1 MATTPLTFSHYFAS
15 LKDPRCAS
23 RTPYRLLDL
32 VFIAVAATI
41 AGADDFH
48 QIETFA
54 RQRRTWLDKFCQLP
68 KDGNLCHDTFERLFK
83 RLDPI
88 RFARCFGR
96 WTQALAGLG
105 LKHIAIDGKALC
117 GSARDA
123 GLRAL
128 HLVSAWAT
136 ENHLSLGQVAVD
148 QKSNE
153 ITAIPQLLEL
163 LDLKGALVTIDAMG
177 CQKDIAKKIVDQGG
191 DYVLAV
197 KGNQPGLL
205 HDIQFSFEVAAALDF
220 QNLAYDFYETVDK
233 AHGRI
238 ERRSYLVLHQLGLIT
253 DRDKWEKLTTIGLC
267 IHEREEGGKMQIED
281 HYFIGSRMMGAKEYG
296 GSLRGHWGI
305 ENNLHWQLD
314 VTFSEDANRVADRN
328 SAANLAVIRRL
339 AVGLLK
345 RHKSK
350 MSMANKRYAAALN
363 EKVLEEILQI
373 AE

>member
-15 LKDPRCAS
+15 LKDPRCVS

-54 RQRRTWLDKFCQLP
+54 RQRRAWLDKFCQLP

-105 LKHIAIDGKALC
+105 LKHIAIDGKALR

-148 QKSNE
+148 KKSNE
-153 ITAIPQLLEL
+153 ITAIPELLEL

-177 CQKDIAKKIVDQGG
+177 CQKAIAKQIVDQGG
-191 DYVLAV
+191 DYILPV
-197 KGNQPGLL
+197 KRNQRGLWE
-205 HDIQFSFEVAAALDF
+205 DIQFSFDVAAALDF
-220 QNLAYDFYETVDK
+220 QNLAYDFYETEEK
-233 AHGRI
+233 GHGRI
-238 ERRSYLVLHQLGLIT
+238 ERRTYLVLHELGLIE
-253 DRDKWEKLTTIGLC
+253 DRVKWEGLTTIGLC
-267 IHEREEGGKMQIED
+267 IHERQEGDKIEIED
-281 HYFIGSRMMGAKEYG
+281 HYFIGSRKMGAKAYG
-296 GSLRGHWGI
+296 QALRGHWGI

-314 VTFSEDANRVADRN
+314 VTFGEDANRVANRN

-345 RHKSK
+345 GHKSK
-350 MSMANKRYAAALN
+350 KSMANKRYAAALN

-373 AE
+373 A